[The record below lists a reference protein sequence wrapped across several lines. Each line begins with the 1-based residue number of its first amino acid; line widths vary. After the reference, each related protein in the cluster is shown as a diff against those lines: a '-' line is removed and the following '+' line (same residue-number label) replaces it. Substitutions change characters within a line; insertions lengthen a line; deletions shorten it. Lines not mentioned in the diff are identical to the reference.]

1 MLVNQA
7 SSTPPTTAASSNQMM
22 PDGAGRLSTSFG
34 QSRGL
39 QMAWRRLPVFRSDIE
54 RRFARRENI
63 RRKTMKTTRNWKM
76 VGGWVLHGLIAGIM
90 ILAGSAKVLGFFP
103 PEEVAKLGLSLPI
116 QVIGA
121 GELAS
126 AILLLIPR
134 TSSLGLL
141 LTSGFWGGA
150 ICLHMSKGE
159 PFVLQSALLLFTW
172 VGGYL
177 RVPGAF
183 GSFTAQ
189 GQSKQ
194 EHARAEEALTV

>member
-1 MLVNQA
+1 
-7 SSTPPTTAASSNQMM
+7 
-22 PDGAGRLSTSFG
+22 
-34 QSRGL
+34 
-39 QMAWRRLPVFRSDIE
+39 
-54 RRFARRENI
+54 
-63 RRKTMKTTRNWKM
+63 MKTNRNWKTI
-76 VGGWVLHGLIAGIM
+76 GGWGLHGLITSMMIM
-90 ILAGSAKVLGFFP
+90 AGSAKVLGLFP
-103 PEEVAKLGLSLPI
+103 PEQVAKLGLSLPI

-134 TSSLGLL
+134 TSSLGML

-159 PFVLQSALLLFTW
+159 PFLFQSALLLFTW

-183 GSFTAQ
+183 GSFAV
-189 GQSKQ
+189 QSKSKL
-194 EHARAEEALTV
+194 EPGHVE

>member
-1 MLVNQA
+1 
-7 SSTPPTTAASSNQMM
+7 
-22 PDGAGRLSTSFG
+22 
-34 QSRGL
+34 
-39 QMAWRRLPVFRSDIE
+39 
-54 RRFARRENI
+54 
-63 RRKTMKTTRNWKM
+63 MKATRNWKM
-76 VGGWVLHGLIAGIM
+76 IGGWVVHGLIAGMM
-90 ILAGSAKVLGFFP
+90 ILAGSAKVFGLFP

-121 GELAS
+121 GELVS

-150 ICLHMSKGE
+150 ICLHMSKAE
-159 PFVLQSALLLFTW
+159 PFVIQSVFLLITW

-183 GSFTAQ
+183 GSFTARS
-189 GQSKQ
+189 QSKKER
-194 EHARAEEALTV
+194 EHAVEALTV

>member
-1 MLVNQA
+1 
-7 SSTPPTTAASSNQMM
+7 
-22 PDGAGRLSTSFG
+22 
-34 QSRGL
+34 
-39 QMAWRRLPVFRSDIE
+39 
-54 RRFARRENI
+54 
-63 RRKTMKTTRNWKM
+63 MKTNRNWQKI
-76 VGGWVLHGLIAGIM
+76 GGWVLHGLIAGM
-90 ILAGSAKVLGFFP
+90 MTLLGSAKVLGFFP

-116 QVIGA
+116 QVIGV

-150 ICLHMSKGE
+150 VCLHMSKAE
-159 PFVLQSALLLFTW
+159 PFVIQSVLLLVTW

-183 GSFTAQ
+183 GSFSVQA
-189 GQSKQ
+189 S
-194 EHARAEEALTV
+194 AA

>member
-1 MLVNQA
+1 
-7 SSTPPTTAASSNQMM
+7 
-22 PDGAGRLSTSFG
+22 
-34 QSRGL
+34 
-39 QMAWRRLPVFRSDIE
+39 
-54 RRFARRENI
+54 
-63 RRKTMKTTRNWKM
+63 MKTNRNWRKI
-76 VGGWVLHGLIAGIM
+76 GGRVLHGLVAGIM
-90 ILAGSAKVLGFFP
+90 ILAGSAKVLGLFP
-103 PEEVAKLGLSLPI
+103 PEEVAKLGMGLPI
-116 QVIGA
+116 QVIGV

-126 AILLLIPR
+126 AILLLVPR

-183 GSFTAQ
+183 GSF
-189 GQSKQ
+189 SLPV
-194 EHARAEEALTV
+194 HALSPTRS

>member
-1 MLVNQA
+1 
-7 SSTPPTTAASSNQMM
+7 
-22 PDGAGRLSTSFG
+22 
-34 QSRGL
+34 
-39 QMAWRRLPVFRSDIE
+39 
-54 RRFARRENI
+54 
-63 RRKTMKTTRNWKM
+63 MKATRNWKM

-90 ILAGSAKVLGFFP
+90 IVVGSAKVFGLFP
-103 PEEVAKLGLSLPI
+103 PEQVAKMGLSLPI
-116 QVIGA
+116 QAIGV
-121 GELAS
+121 GELAC

-159 PFVLQSALLLFTW
+159 PFVFQSALLLFTW

-189 GQSKQ
+189 SQSKQ
-194 EHARAEEALTV
+194 EHADAVEALTV

>member
-1 MLVNQA
+1 
-7 SSTPPTTAASSNQMM
+7 
-22 PDGAGRLSTSFG
+22 
-34 QSRGL
+34 
-39 QMAWRRLPVFRSDIE
+39 
-54 RRFARRENI
+54 
-63 RRKTMKTTRNWKM
+63 MKTTRNWKT
-76 VGGWVLHGLIAGIM
+76 VGGWVLHGLVAGIM
-90 ILAGSAKVLGFFP
+90 ILAGSAKVMGFFP

-150 ICLHMSKGE
+150 ICLHMSKAE
-159 PFVLQSALLLFTW
+159 PFVIQSVFLLVTW
-172 VGGYL
+172 VGGSL

-183 GSFTAQ
+183 GSFTIR
-189 GQSKQ
+189 SEPKQ
-194 EHARAEEALTV
+194 VHTDAVEALTV

>member
-1 MLVNQA
+1 MKA
-7 SSTPPTTAASSNQMM
+7 S
-22 PDGAGRLSTSFG
+22 
-34 QSRGL
+34 
-39 QMAWRRLPVFRSDIE
+39 
-54 RRFARRENI
+54 
-63 RRKTMKTTRNWKM
+63 RNWKLI
-76 VGGWVLHGLIAGIM
+76 GGWVLHGLIAGMM
-90 ILAGSAKVLGFFP
+90 ILAGSAKVFGLFP

-121 GELAS
+121 GEVAS

-159 PFVLQSALLLFTW
+159 LFVLQSALLLFTW
-172 VGGYL
+172 IGGYL

-183 GSFTAQ
+183 GSFTFR
-189 GQSKQ
+189 SERKQ
-194 EHARAEEALTV
+194 VHNDVTEALTV

>member
-1 MLVNQA
+1 MKA
-7 SSTPPTTAASSNQMM
+7 S
-22 PDGAGRLSTSFG
+22 
-34 QSRGL
+34 
-39 QMAWRRLPVFRSDIE
+39 
-54 RRFARRENI
+54 
-63 RRKTMKTTRNWKM
+63 RNWKT
-76 VGGWVLHGLIAGIM
+76 VGGWVLHGLVAGIM
-90 ILAGSAKVLGFFP
+90 ILAGSAKVFGLFP

-121 GELAS
+121 GELVS

-150 ICLHMSKGE
+150 ICLHMSKAE
-159 PFVLQSALLLFTW
+159 PFVMQSAFLLIVW

-183 GSFTAQ
+183 GSFTARSH
-189 GQSKQ
+189 SKK
-194 EHARAEEALTV
+194 ERAHAVEALTV